1 MPVKDKIL
9 LHYVPHGVNS
19 DTFKPLPFNDKQL
32 LEGKKRF
39 YNGKTYDYAVFLN
52 SRNTKR
58 KQISNL
64 LLAFRLFCDMLT
76 KEQSSKCCLI
86 LHTEITGQHGHGTDL
101 LAVKESLCKDYAV
114 YFSQQKITPKDMNLM
129 YNLADV
135 TVGIASNEG
144 FGLSVDES
152 IMSGTPVIVNV
163 TGGLQDQI
171 GQVDDNGNPI
181 EFTKDFS
188 TNNIGRYKKHGCWA
202 KPIWPVHHD
211 VHGSNQTP
219 YIFDDMAS
227 IPDIVESLMY
237 WYLAGPELR
246 EKCGEEGR
254 RWALNEGGLNSKNM
268 CNQFIKAMDYT
279 LTNFEPE
286 SSFSIHTTDECI
298 NNIQPDN
305 HIGMTFSSPDV
316 NKIKEQLKNLV

>member
-1 MPVKDKIL
+1 MSVKGKTL
-9 LHYVPHGVNS
+9 LHYVPHGINS
-19 DTFKPLPFNDKQL
+19 EVFQPLPANDKQL

-39 YNGKTYDYAVFLN
+39 YNGKSYDYAVFFN

-58 KQISNL
+58 KQVSNL
-64 LLAFRLFCDMLT
+64 ILAFRLFCDSLT
-76 KEQSSKCCLI
+76 KEQSDKCCLI

-101 LAVKESLCKDYAV
+101 MSVKEALCNNYAV

-144 FGLSVDES
+144 FGLSTAES
-152 IMSGTPVIVNV
+152 LMAGTPIIVNV

-171 GQVDDNGNPI
+171 GQTADNGNPV
-181 EFTKDFS
+181 EFTKEFS
-188 TNNIGRYKKHGCWA
+188 TNSIGKYKNHGCWA
-202 KPIWPVHHD
+202 KPVWPSQID

-227 IPDIVESLMY
+227 ISDIVEALMY

-246 EKCGEEGR
+246 EKCGAEGR
-254 RWALNEGGLNSKNM
+254 KWALNEGGLNSKNM
-268 CNQFIKAMDYT
+268 CDQFIKAMDFT
-279 LTNFEPE
+279 LENFIPEPP
-286 SSFSIHTTDECI
+286 FSIHTSSSYI
-298 NNIQPDN
+298 NNLQPDN
-305 HIGMTFSSPDV
+305 SIGVTFKSPNID
-316 NKIKEQLKNLV
+316 KIKEELKNLL